1 MDKTLAAMLAR
12 ADADPQQG
20 LLTPLVDEALGVV
33 NDVALSY
40 SEKQQQIDT
49 LQQQAKGREL
59 ELFGEVWESLHVI
72 TPLEEIAAA
81 DGEQS
86 IGKPK

>member
-1 MDKTLAAMLAR
+1 MDKTLAAMLDR

-20 LLTPLVDEALGVV
+20 LPTPLVDAALEIV
-33 NDVALSY
+33 NDVTLSY
-40 SEKQQQIDT
+40 LEKQQQIDT

-72 TPLEEIAAA
+72 TPLEEITAD